1 MCHRCSNTAY
11 MKIVHED
18 ADMMLTMY
26 ISEDHI
32 YIYIYTYPI
41 WCHLFICSKIW
52 GIRSYEYIGEIE
64 IWPYPTCGWSDRW
77 EDGEWWLS
85 SDERRIPVNNGT
97 PLGAPSRIDDNI
109 PYCCIPYYTLRCHQ
123 TWLAGKST
131 TNKVLLFSSYEPF
144 IYRGF
149 CSVRYTP
156 WYPDIRVINHIPSPE
171 GVYH

>member
-1 MCHRCSNTAY
+1 MHIYIIYIYINTFFMYIYIYITNSMFRGVIHQLTIPHWDFGSFFRHLKSDVADVYRCSNTAY

-32 YIYIYTYPI
+32 YIYIYIYPI

-85 SDERRIPVNNGT
+85 LWTMGHRSELQV
-97 PLGAPSRIDDNI
+97 
-109 PYCCIPYYTLRCHQ
+109 
-123 TWLAGKST
+123 
-131 TNKVLLFSSYEPF
+131 V
-144 IYRGF
+144 
-149 CSVRYTP
+149 
-156 WYPDIRVINHIPSPE
+156 
-171 GVYH
+171 